1 MVTRIENQAQYVIRG
16 VVVDRATQRGVRG
29 VKVEAWDRDTRY
41 HDLLGQVVTDE
52 DGRFTIG
59 YDSVF
64 FGDFAPDRSPD
75 LYFKVYLDAQ
85 LVLDTFDKPRMNA
98 PAGAM
103 DVRLEL
109 DMPQLQPEGR
119 DRVTAE
125 QAMKAVDWWRAS
137 DFKGVAREGG
147 DKAKTIGRLLGGLA
161 GRSLG
166 DFDWQPVR
174 PKGTRETDIVNQD
187 VNHAQRALALQQVEV
202 TEVKPVTGGTRD
214 NLRLLKDYPATLK
227 AGDRVTLYEENG
239 VVKYYTRV
247 EAKADTAPDGQAVAR
262 IDGDVQSLK
271 AQIRTVDA
279 LRTEVDNLKSADSAV
294 DQRLAETSAAA
305 RARDEEVARLE
316 RELNDVRRA
325 AAAKDAEIERLRTD
339 LTVVRATTDNLASRI
354 PLERLEA
361 LELQVSRLRP
371 LRPPASAAPRKT
383 AKAPAAAKRPAAGKT
398 AARKGAKPKGGR

>member
-1 MVTRIENQAQYVIRG
+1 MVTRIENQAEYLIRG

-59 YDSVF
+59 YDDVF

-75 LYFKVYLDAQ
+75 LYFKVYLDAR
-85 LVLDTFDKPRMNA
+85 LVLDTFDKPRMNS
-98 PAGAM
+98 PSGAM

-119 DRVTAE
+119 DRITAE
-125 QAMKAVDWWRAS
+125 QAIKAVDWWRAS

-147 DKAKTIGRLLGGLA
+147 DKFKTIGRLLGGLA

-166 DFDWQPVR
+166 NFDWEPVQ
-174 PKGTRETDIVNQD
+174 PKGARESDIVNQD
-187 VNHAQRALALQQVEV
+187 VTNAQRALALQQVEV
-202 TEVKPVTGGTRD
+202 TEVKAVTGGTRA

-247 EAKADTAPDGQAVAR
+247 ETRTDAAPDGQAVAR

-271 AQIRTVDA
+271 AQIRSLSLDTCRELARRALAAGSAAEVRELVPDLDDDPGVGAPTGSPSSSDA
-279 LRTEVDNLKSADSAV
+279 PAYA
-294 DQRLAETSAAA
+294 TSAA
-305 RARDEEVARLE
+305 
-316 RELNDVRRA
+316 
-325 AAAKDAEIERLRTD
+325 
-339 LTVVRATTDNLASRI
+339 
-354 PLERLEA
+354 P
-361 LELQVSRLRP
+361 
-371 LRPPASAAPRKT
+371 
-383 AKAPAAAKRPAAGKT
+383 
-398 AARKGAKPKGGR
+398 